1 MVDGRTEPADG
12 TPLSGSEGA
21 VTFLGGATPH
31 TAGSQELLY
40 LHFLQ
45 FFFFREGVVCIFA
58 RQALINHIFEEGW
71 LSDSGRPS
79 SKDTPAK
86 SSSCEVRGRSVVK
99 ILITNIFAK
108 SSGKKKT
115 QQNL

>member
-1 MVDGRTEPADG
+1 VEAAVTAVLPEWLTDVVTTEPADG

-58 RQALINHIFEEGW
+58 RQALIKPY
-71 LSDSGRPS
+71 LR
-79 SKDTPAK
+79 
-86 SSSCEVRGRSVVK
+86 RG
-99 ILITNIFAK
+99 LA
-108 SSGKKKT
+108 
-115 QQNL
+115 L